1 MRYALGS
8 HRPQEHLPLSFTE
21 RHLKW
26 KLRILSFNAGNHWA
40 IVVQYCAMSPSLPAR
55 FLKDPYIATFSSYC

>member
-1 MRYALGS
+1 MHYALGS

-40 IVVQYCAMSPSLPAR
+40 IRRSILRHES
-55 FLKDPYIATFSSYC
+55 KSSCKIFERSIHSNLF